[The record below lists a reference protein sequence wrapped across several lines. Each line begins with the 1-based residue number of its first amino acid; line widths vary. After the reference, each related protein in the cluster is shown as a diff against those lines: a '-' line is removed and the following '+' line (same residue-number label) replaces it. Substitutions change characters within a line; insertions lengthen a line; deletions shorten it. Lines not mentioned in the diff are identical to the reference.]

1 MTATD
6 VPAGPQPR
14 KSFKEVWL
22 ITIGHALTHW
32 YPATFYLLLPLIGN
46 ELGLSY
52 LQIGSIL
59 TTQAIAGAISNIP
72 GGLFVDSFGRK
83 GLLMAVSLFW
93 IGAPYLLMGFS
104 HDYWL
109 LLTCAALVGIGNNLW
124 HPTAIPLLAQRYP
137 ERKGLV
143 VSIHGMGGNVGDA
156 AAPLFAGALL
166 AVLSW
171 REVVVINVI
180 PGIVMSVVLLV
191 MLGRTLTTDPA
202 GHAKAPAPKRTL
214 RDTLRDFKP
223 LLANRTLIFL
233 CATSVFRSMTH
244 GGLMTFLP
252 IYLATEMGYSPLWI
266 GASMA
271 VLQTAGFIASPIAG
285 HLSDK
290 MGRREIVMGSM
301 TMTAVIIA
309 AMIVAGGTN
318 AFVFFIAFL
327 GFFFFSIR
335 AVLQAWLLDA
345 TPPNMGGSSIGVLFA
360 IQSFGSAFGPLVCG
374 LIADRYGL
382 PATFYFLVATIIVAN
397 MLIFFTPVVE
407 KPMGEKARFAGQPAE
422 WGGARRVVGGLAE
435 RSPHTLRY
443 LNRAR
448 LGGISKFATI

>member
-1 MTATD
+1 VRKNAADSSKNKVKMTVTAAPAD
-6 VPAGPQPR
+6 VPAR

-22 ITIGHALTHW
+22 ITIGHSLTHW

-72 GGLFVDSFGRK
+72 GGLFVDSVGRK

-93 IGAPYLLMGFS
+93 IGAPYLMMGFS

-137 ERKGLV
+137 DRKGLV

-156 AAPLFAGALL
+156 AAPLVAGALL

-171 REVVVINVI
+171 REVVIINVI
-180 PGIVMSVVLLV
+180 PGIVMAVVLLV
-191 MLGRTLTTDPA
+191 LLGQTLTASGPVPA
-202 GHAKAPAPKRTL
+202 APAQKRTL
-214 RDTLRDFKP
+214 ADTLRDFKV

-233 CATSVFRSMTH
+233 CAGSVFRSMTH
-244 GGLMTFLP
+244 GGLLTFLP
-252 IYLATEMGYSPLWI
+252 IYLATDMGYSPFWI
-266 GASMA
+266 GACMA
-271 VLQTAGFIASPIAG
+271 ALQTAGFIACPIAG

-290 MGRREIVMGSM
+290 MGRRQIVMSSM
-301 TMTAVIIA
+301 LMTAVIIA
-309 AMIVAGGTN
+309 AMIVAGGTS

-360 IQSFGSAFGPLVCG
+360 IQSFGSAFGPIICG

-382 PATFYFLVATIIVAN
+382 ITTFYFLVATIIVAN

-407 KPMGEKARFAGQPAE
+407 RDEKARFAGQPAE
-422 WGGARRVVGGLAE
+422 
-435 RSPHTLRY
+435 
-443 LNRAR
+443 
-448 LGGISKFATI
+448 

>member
-1 MTATD
+1 MTTLA
-6 VPAGPQPR
+6 VPADPAAP

-22 ITIGHALTHW
+22 ITLGHSLTHW

-59 TTQAIAGAISNIP
+59 TTQALAGAISNIP
-72 GGLFVDSFGRK
+72 GGLFVDSVGRK

-104 HDYWL
+104 HHYWL

-124 HPTAIPLLAQRYP
+124 HPTAIPLMAQRYP
-137 ERKGLV
+137 NRKGLV

-156 AAPLFAGALL
+156 LAPLVAGALL

-171 REVVVINVI
+171 REVVIINVI

-191 MLGRTLTTDPA
+191 MLGRTLNTDGPA
-202 GHAKAPAPKRTL
+202 IAGKAAAPKRTL
-214 RDTLRDFKP
+214 ADTLRDFKP

-233 CATSVFRSMTH
+233 CAGSVFRSMTH
-244 GGLMTFLP
+244 GGLMAFLP
-252 IYLATEMGYSPLWI
+252 IYLAREMNYSPLWI
-266 GASMA
+266 GAAMA
-271 VLQTAGFIASPIAG
+271 ALQTAGFIACPIAG

-290 MGRREIVMGSM
+290 MGRRQIVMSSM
-301 TMTAVIIA
+301 AMTAVIIA
-309 AMIVAGGTN
+309 AMIVAGGSST
-318 AFVFFIAFL
+318 FVFFIAFL
-327 GFFFFSIR
+327 GFFFFSTR

-345 TPPNMGGSSIGVLFA
+345 TPPNMAGSSIGVLFA
-360 IQSFGSAFGPLVCG
+360 IQAFGSGIGPLVCG

-382 PATFYFLVATIIVAN
+382 ITTFYFLVGTIIVAN

-407 KPMGEKARFAGQPAE
+407 RDDKARFAGQPAE
-422 WGGARRVVGGLAE
+422 
-435 RSPHTLRY
+435 
-443 LNRAR
+443 
-448 LGGISKFATI
+448 

>member
-1 MTATD
+1 MASVFGSTQSA
-6 VPAGPQPR
+6 PHQ
-14 KSFKEVWL
+14 SFREVWL
-22 ITIGHALTHW
+22 ITIGHSLTHW

-52 LQIGSIL
+52 VQIGSIL
-59 TTQAIAGAISNIP
+59 TTQAMAGAISNIP
-72 GGLFVDSFGRK
+72 GGLFVDSVGRK

-137 ERKGLV
+137 DRKGLV

-156 AAPLFAGALL
+156 LAPLAAGALL

-171 REVVVINVI
+171 RQVVVINVI

-191 MLGRTLTTDPA
+191 LLGRTLTTDSPA
-202 GHAKAPAPKRTL
+202 ATAAAPAQKRSL

-233 CATSVFRSMTH
+233 CASSVFRSMTH
-244 GGLMTFLP
+244 GGLLTFLP
-252 IYLATEMGYSPLWI
+252 LYLATDMGFAPIWI
-266 GASMA
+266 GACMA
-271 VLQTAGFIASPIAG
+271 ALQTAGFIASPIAG
-285 HLSDK
+285 HLSDT
-290 MGRREIVMGSM
+290 MGRRQIIMSSMGV
-301 TMTAVIIA
+301 TAVVIVAMIIA
-309 AMIVAGGTN
+309 GGSS

-360 IQSFGSAFGPLVCG
+360 IQSFGSGLGPIICG
-374 LIADRYGL
+374 VIADRYGL
-382 PATFYFLVATIIVAN
+382 LATFYFLVATIIVAN
-397 MLIFFTPVVE
+397 MLIFFTPVGERQRDE
-407 KPMGEKARFAGQPAE
+407 KVRFAGQPAE
-422 WGGARRVVGGLAE
+422 
-435 RSPHTLRY
+435 
-443 LNRAR
+443 
-448 LGGISKFATI
+448 

>member
-1 MTATD
+1 MTTFA
-6 VPAGPQPR
+6 VPAEPSAR

-46 ELGLSY
+46 EMGLSY
-52 LQIGSIL
+52 VQIGSIL

-72 GGLFVDSFGRK
+72 GGLFVDSIGRK

-137 ERKGLV
+137 DRKGLV

-156 AAPLFAGALL
+156 LAPLVAGAML

-191 MLGRTLTTDPA
+191 MLGRTLNADGPA
-202 GHAKAPAPKRTL
+202 ITGKAPAPKRTL
-214 RDTLRDFKP
+214 ADTLRDFKP

-233 CATSVFRSMTH
+233 CASSVFRSMTH
-244 GGLMTFLP
+244 GGLLTFLP
-252 IYLATEMGYSPLWI
+252 LYLATDMGYSPIWI
-266 GASMA
+266 GAVMA
-271 VLQTAGFIASPIAG
+271 ALQTAGFIACPIAG

-290 MGRREIVMGSM
+290 MGRRQIIMSSM
-301 TMTAVIIA
+301 AMTAVIIV
-309 AMIVAGGTN
+309 AMIFAGGSS
-318 AFVFFIAFL
+318 AFVFFVAFL

-345 TPPNMGGSSIGVLFA
+345 TPSNMGGSSIGVLFA
-360 IQSFGSAFGPLVCG
+360 IQSFGSALGPLFCG

-382 PATFYFLVATIIVAN
+382 ITTFYFLVGTIIVAN
-397 MLIFFTPVVE
+397 MLIFFTPVGHRPE
-407 KPMGEKARFAGQPAE
+407 DAKARFAGQPAE
-422 WGGARRVVGGLAE
+422 
-435 RSPHTLRY
+435 
-443 LNRAR
+443 
-448 LGGISKFATI
+448 

>member
-1 MTATD
+1 LTFGRRLRKNAAESSKNKVKMTVPAAAAD
-6 VPAGPQPR
+6 VPAH
-14 KSFKEVWL
+14 KSFKELWI
-22 ITIGHALTHW
+22 ITIGHSLTHW

-52 LQIGSIL
+52 VQIGSIL
-59 TTQAIAGAISNIP
+59 TTQAMAGAISNIP
-72 GGLFVDSFGRK
+72 GGLFVDSVGRK
-83 GLLMAVSLFW
+83 GLLMAASLFW

-156 AAPLFAGALL
+156 VAPLVAGALL
-166 AVLSW
+166 AVLTW

-180 PGIVMSVVLLV
+180 PGIVMAVVLLV
-191 MLGRTLTTDPA
+191 LLGHTLSATPAATTP
-202 GHAKAPAPKRTL
+202 PPKRSL
-214 RDTLRDFKP
+214 AETLRDFKV

-233 CATSVFRSMTH
+233 CAGSVFRSMTH
-244 GGLMTFLP
+244 GGLLTFLP
-252 IYLATEMGYSPLWI
+252 IYLAKDMGLSPFWI
-266 GASMA
+266 GACMA
-271 VLQTAGFIASPIAG
+271 ALQTAGFIACPIAG

-290 MGRREIVMGSM
+290 MGRRQIVMSSM
-301 TMTAVIIA
+301 LMTAVIIA
-309 AMIVAGGTN
+309 AMIFAGGTN

-360 IQSFGSAFGPLVCG
+360 IQAFGSGLGPIVCG

-382 PATFYFLVATIIVAN
+382 LTTFYFLVGTIIVAN
-397 MLIFFTPVVE
+397 MLIFFTPVIE
-407 KPMGEKARFAGQPAE
+407 RDDKARFAGQPAE
-422 WGGARRVVGGLAE
+422 
-435 RSPHTLRY
+435 
-443 LNRAR
+443 
-448 LGGISKFATI
+448 

>member
-1 MTATD
+1 MTAAAA
-6 VPAGPQPR
+6 PAGPGSR
-14 KSFKEVWL
+14 KSFKELWL
-22 ITIGHALTHW
+22 ITIGHSLTHW

-59 TTQAIAGAISNIP
+59 TTKALAGAISNIP
-72 GGLFVDSFGRK
+72 GGLFVDSVGRK
-83 GLLMAVSLFW
+83 GLLMAASLFW

-137 ERKGLV
+137 DRKGLV

-156 AAPLFAGALL
+156 LAPLAAGALL

-171 REVVVINVI
+171 RQVVVVNVI
-180 PGIVMSVVLLV
+180 PGIMMAVVLLV
-191 MLGRTLTTDPA
+191 LLGRTLTA
-202 GHAKAPAPKRTL
+202 GSPVTKLPVTKRTL
-214 RDTLRDFKP
+214 AETLRDFRV
-223 LLANRTLIFL
+223 LLGNRTLIFL
-233 CATSVFRSMTH
+233 CAGSVFRSMTH
-244 GGLMTFLP
+244 GGLLTFLP
-252 IYLATEMGYSPLWI
+252 LYLLTDLGYSPFWI
-266 GASMA
+266 GACMA
-271 VLQTAGFIASPIAG
+271 ALQTAGFIACPIAG

-290 MGRREIVMGSM
+290 MGRRQIVMSSLV
-301 TMTAVIIA
+301 MTAVVIA
-309 AMIVAGGTN
+309 AMIVAGGTS
-318 AFVFFIAFL
+318 AFVFFVAFL
-327 GFFFFSIR
+327 GFFFFSVR

-360 IQSFGSAFGPLVCG
+360 IQSLGSSLGPLVCG

-382 PATFYFLVATIIVAN
+382 PATFYFLVGTIIVAN

-407 KPMGEKARFAGQPAE
+407 RDEKARFAGQPAE
-422 WGGARRVVGGLAE
+422 
-435 RSPHTLRY
+435 
-443 LNRAR
+443 
-448 LGGISKFATI
+448 